1 MKTIQTIRTYIR
13 TFFSL
18 GWLGMV
24 IALMALVMLF
34 AAFSQAST
42 PFDAAIERATVLQSI
57 QSEISLSLAEM
68 QTDQAEE
75 IFSLAYG
82 MESSGAFQ
90 QAQQARQRILQ
101 TLNELQEDGSLYRDE
116 DFYISDL
123 TTEVNN
129 FEETLSENWQLFE
142 FIIQEIESEQ
152 IDDTE
157 LFDALLDIEENQE
170 MLNLQM
176 REIMISIEQDR
187 QRALADFPEDA
198 DASIFIIVVAMTFT
212 LIFALIGY
220 QLIAGAVQ
228 PLGTLRNIITSIAG
242 DIYRPGSNLPQ
253 GTSANLTNALQEL
266 AEAEQTRNQNSKQE
280 IETLRQQLYESRR
293 RRLKIHQ
300 SEKKAE

>member
-1 MKTIQTIRTYIR
+1 MKTIRTYIR
-13 TFFSL
+13 AFFSL

-34 AAFSQAST
+34 AAFSQEST
-42 PFDAAIERATVLQSI
+42 PFDAAIERTDVLQI
-57 QSEISLSLAEM
+57 MQSEISLSLAEM
-68 QTDQAEE
+68 QTNQAEE

-82 MESSGAFQ
+82 MGSSGAFH

-101 TLNELQEDGSLYRDE
+101 TLNELQEDESLYGDE

-123 TTEVNN
+123 TTEVND
-129 FEETLSENWQLFE
+129 FEAMLSENWQLFE

-157 LFDALLDIEENQE
+157 LFYALLDLEENQE
-170 MLNLQM
+170 ILNLQM
-176 REIMISIEQDR
+176 REIMIGIEQDR
-187 QRALADFPEDA
+187 QSALADFPEDA
-198 DASIFIIVVAMTFT
+198 DASIFIIVIAMTFT

-220 QLIAGAVQ
+220 QIIASTVQ
-228 PLGTLRNIITSIAG
+228 PLGTLRNTITSIAG
-242 DIYRPGSNLPQ
+242 DIYRPGSTPPQ
-253 GTSANLTNALQEL
+253 GTSASLANALQEL
-266 AEAEQTRNQNSKQE
+266 AEAEQIRNQNSKQE

-300 SEKKAE
+300 PEKKAE